1 MARKGRR
8 GLSDDDKALWEKT
21 ASTITPMEKGTLLHR
36 AEPEPKASVTPK
48 KPRPAPERPKY
59 FRVGAKATGQKGYL
73 DTAPPI
79 ADQLSSAPVQ
89 MDKKAFQ
96 NLKRG
101 KKSPEARIDLHGMTL
116 AQAHPA
122 LNRFVSQSYAK
133 GLRLILVITGKGKDR
148 DSGGPIPERL
158 GALRHQVP
166 DWLRQGG
173 MAHMVLQITPAHQR
187 HGGAG
192 AYYVYLRRRR

>member
-1 MARKGRR
+1 MARRGRR
-8 GLSDDDKALWEKT
+8 GLSDDDKALWEQT
-21 ASTITPMEKGTLLHR
+21 ASTVTPMEKGTLLFR
-36 AEPEPKASVTPK
+36 ADPDRAPPAPAK
-48 KPRPAPERPKY
+48 KPAPAPARPEY
-59 FRVGAKATGQKGYL
+59 FRIGAKASGQKSTL
-73 DTAPPI
+73 DTAAPI
-79 ADQLSSAPVQ
+79 ADQLSNAPVE

-101 KKSPEARIDLHGMTL
+101 KKAPEARIDLHGMTL

-122 LNRFVSQSYAK
+122 LNRFVSESYAK

-148 DSGGPIPERL
+148 DSGGPIPERF

-173 MAHMVLQITPAHQR
+173 MAHMVLQIAPAHRR
-187 HGGAG
+187 HGGGG